1 MGTVCSFFRPAAGS
15 NSYDFPGR
23 GSPCHEAQSA
33 HDHAFDEKQTQCR
46 PESLSSNEQ
55 SVSQSQCEVNIT
67 DSSTQM
73 RDSNLE
79 NSKIVNGAE
88 PMNQTSAREGVP
100 SQPTVNTEWHLAIVE
115 DFKPG
120 HVCHVGNASE
130 EQTLGH
136 AKISDVDELLNTLA
150 KVPDAEIQKVV
161 DKCWHDIENTCRNQR
176 DRTSS
181 STETKGC
188 RVVRLFASSTFADYH
203 AEREILVKKV
213 CLTTL
218 RILSYS

>member
-1 MGTVCSFFRPAAGS
+1 MGTVCSFFRPAAGG

-33 HDHAFDEKQTQCR
+33 HDHAFHEKQTQCR

-55 SVSQSQCEVNIT
+55 SVSQSQCQVNVT

-79 NSKIVNGAE
+79 NSKIVNGVE

-100 SQPTVNTEWHLAIVE
+100 SQPSVNTEWHLK

-136 AKISDVDELLNTLA
+136 AKISDVDELLNALA
-150 KVPDAEIQKVV
+150 KAPDAEIQKVV
-161 DKCWHDIENTCRNQR
+161 DKCWQDIENTCRNQR
-176 DRTSS
+176 DRTPS
-181 STETKGC
+181 STELKTKGC
-188 RVVRLFASSTFADYH
+188 RVVRLFVSSTFADYH

-213 CLTTL
+213 CLTPL
-218 RILSYS
+218 KHFML